1 MVARVLSSWE
11 MTRWHV
17 FKRKSREIPVS
28 LPRIPKRRC
37 CWGREQSEWE
47 DKPTSSLNQSDLTAV
62 SKRLKVDENK
72 SKTITK
78 KTKAAV
84 TVEIPKKKLDPDG

>member
-1 MVARVLSSWE
+1 MG
-11 MTRWHV
+11 
-17 FKRKSREIPVS
+17 KRAESV
-28 LPRIPKRRC
+28 
-37 CWGREQSEWE
+37 G

-62 SKRLKVDENK
+62 SKRLKLDENK

-84 TVEIPKKKLDPDG
+84 TVEIPKRKLDPDG

>member
-1 MVARVLSSWE
+1 M
-11 MTRWHV
+11 
-17 FKRKSREIPVS
+17 
-28 LPRIPKRRC
+28 
-37 CWGREQSEWE
+37 G
-47 DKPTSSLNQSDLTAV
+47 DKPTLSLNQSDLTAV